1 MAYHEVNLLLRV
13 LSDLFTFWNDLSII
27 LCIILWLFSR
37 LPF

>member
-1 MAYHEVNLLLRV
+1 MAYHEVNFLLRV

-27 LCIILWLFSR
+27 LWLFSR